1 MNWCK
6 ALLSS
11 PPSPVSDRLGKECG
25 FGDADLRVGCDHDFF
40 RLADVRPALQ
50 QFRRESCGNALRDG
64 LFGKRASA
72 GNGLRIFAEQ
82 NAEHVLLLLNLPF
95 EIGDRLRSGVDELLC
110 LTHVEPGA

>member
-11 PPSPVSDRLGKECG
+11 PPSPVSDTFGKKEALATPICELAETMFCSAWRNVLG
-25 FGDADLRVGCDHDFF
+25 
-40 RLADVRPALQ
+40 
-50 QFRRESCGNALRDG
+50 DG
-64 LFGKRASA
+64 LFGKHTSA
-72 GNGLRIFAEQ
+72 GNGLGIFAEQ

-95 EIGDRLRSGVDELLC
+95 EIGDRLRSCVDELLC